1 MDQDGRQLILSWNL
15 ITNVNAHTEMRLSE
29 TLTVLGVGLLAVM
42 PISNLW
48 WEESLLVLM
57 PAFVTICNQ
66 ILSKSATYKIF
77 SFIFIGLGRV
87 LELQVQVFWQLCQD
101 PNRWWE
107 ESLPYLAALWLT
119 GQSSM
124 TNSGNLLTLIDYS
137 LKDVNMRQLQILFN

>member
-1 MDQDGRQLILSWNL
+1 MILSENL

-101 PNRWWE
+101 ANRWWE